1 MDAYHIALEEGN
13 VSYLDTQAPYF
24 DGGSGTIWEHIKKSI
39 RFTTQN
45 MGVHGFPLMLSSD
58 WNDMLYKVCRKG
70 KGESIWTGMQ
80 FAVALRMMQELA
92 ERKGEPEFV
101 EECKAL
107 YARQQELCR
116 TLAWDG
122 AWFRRCITDEGRFI
136 GSESEPQAKIWLNT
150 QSWAVLS
157 GLGTQ
162 EQQIQ
167 AMDSVKE
174 YLDTDLGIKKI
185 HPAMTTDYPTKEENL
200 TCYNKGCGENGSVF
214 CHANTWAI
222 IAECMLRAGG
232 RYIYDNANKY
242 ETLDRS
248 GFGSAEDPVAA
259 SELLT
264 GIDEIEIHWLT
275 GDVYLVES
283 DTDGVTFQEDYTGS
297 NEDYRMR
304 YKVSNGKLT
313 IQPCKSKLFGSIDL
327 PRKALTVFLPD
338 TLTLDKIT
346 VETVSADV
354 ELMGGSVDTLS
365 INTTSGNITGPGLS
379 AKEYELGT
387 VSGDISLTALPAG
400 SSAIDCETV
409 SGEVRISCTAHPD
422 EIDFN
427 SVSGNLRLTLPKGS
441 CRYTLDF
448 STVSGDRDTD
458 RFISG
463 GDETCDIT
471 AETVSGNVELQTE
484 P

>member
-1 MDAYHIALEEGN
+1 MREKISVYVDELFSDAALTIRNAEVQQEILQHTLDRYDDLIAAGKSEQEAYDEAVGGIGDVSELYEHKPEAEAPKTRDFPAPPTPGVVFTAPQTPQSGKKKKLSGWAIALICVGAVIAILALN
-13 VSYLDTQAPYF
+13 FAGQAAF
-24 DGGSGTIWEHIKKSI
+24 
-39 RFTTQN
+39 
-45 MGVHGFPLMLSSD
+45 GV
-58 WNDMLYKVCRKG
+58 
-70 KGESIWTGMQ
+70 
-80 FAVALRMMQELA
+80 
-92 ERKGEPEFV
+92 
-101 EECKAL
+101 
-107 YARQQELCR
+107 
-116 TLAWDG
+116 
-122 AWFRRCITDEGRFI
+122 
-136 GSESEPQAKIWLNT
+136 
-150 QSWAVLS
+150 
-157 GLGTQ
+157 
-162 EQQIQ
+162 
-167 AMDSVKE
+167 
-174 YLDTDLGIKKI
+174 
-185 HPAMTTDYPTKEENL
+185 
-200 TCYNKGCGENGSVF
+200 
-214 CHANTWAI
+214 
-222 IAECMLRAGG
+222 LRAGG
-232 RYIYDNANKY
+232 RYIYDSANKY

-248 GFGSAEDPVAA
+248 GFGSAEDSVAA

>member
-1 MDAYHIALEEGN
+1 MREKISIYVEGLFSDAALTIRNAEVQQEILQHALDRYDDLIAAGKSEQEAYDEAVGGIGDVSELYEHKQAAEEPKKRDFPAPPTPDAVSTAPQSGRKKKLPGWAIALICVGVAAAILALN
-13 VSYLDTQAPYF
+13 FAGQAAF
-24 DGGSGTIWEHIKKSI
+24 
-39 RFTTQN
+39 
-45 MGVHGFPLMLSSD
+45 GV
-58 WNDMLYKVCRKG
+58 
-70 KGESIWTGMQ
+70 
-80 FAVALRMMQELA
+80 
-92 ERKGEPEFV
+92 
-101 EECKAL
+101 
-107 YARQQELCR
+107 
-116 TLAWDG
+116 
-122 AWFRRCITDEGRFI
+122 
-136 GSESEPQAKIWLNT
+136 
-150 QSWAVLS
+150 
-157 GLGTQ
+157 
-162 EQQIQ
+162 
-167 AMDSVKE
+167 
-174 YLDTDLGIKKI
+174 
-185 HPAMTTDYPTKEENL
+185 
-200 TCYNKGCGENGSVF
+200 
-214 CHANTWAI
+214 
-222 IAECMLRAGG
+222 LRAGE

-313 IQPCKSKLFGSIDL
+313 IQPCKSKLFDSIDL

-354 ELMGGSVDTLS
+354 ELMGGSVDALS
-365 INTTSGNITGPGLS
+365 INTMSGNITGPGLS

>member
-1 MDAYHIALEEGN
+1 MREKISIYVEGLFSDAALTIRNAEVQQEILQHALDRYDDLIAAGKSEQEAYDEAVGGIGDVSELYEHKQAAEEPKKRDFPAPPTPDAVSTAPQSGRKKKLPGWAIALIC
-13 VSYLDTQAPYF
+13 VSVVVAILALNF
-24 DGGSGTIWEHIKKSI
+24 AG
-39 RFTTQN
+39 RAAF
-45 MGVHGFPLMLSSD
+45 GV
-58 WNDMLYKVCRKG
+58 
-70 KGESIWTGMQ
+70 
-80 FAVALRMMQELA
+80 
-92 ERKGEPEFV
+92 
-101 EECKAL
+101 
-107 YARQQELCR
+107 
-116 TLAWDG
+116 
-122 AWFRRCITDEGRFI
+122 
-136 GSESEPQAKIWLNT
+136 
-150 QSWAVLS
+150 
-157 GLGTQ
+157 
-162 EQQIQ
+162 
-167 AMDSVKE
+167 
-174 YLDTDLGIKKI
+174 
-185 HPAMTTDYPTKEENL
+185 
-200 TCYNKGCGENGSVF
+200 
-214 CHANTWAI
+214 
-222 IAECMLRAGG
+222 LRAGE
-232 RYIYDNANKY
+232 RYIYDNANSY
-242 ETLDRS
+242 EMLDRS
-248 GFGSAEDPVAA
+248 GFGSGEQSVTA
-259 SELLT
+259 SEPLT
-264 GIDEIEIHWLT
+264 DITEIEIHWLT

-365 INTTSGNITGPGLS
+365 INTTSGNITGPGLL

-448 STVSGDRDTD
+448 STVSGDRDTE

>member
-1 MDAYHIALEEGN
+1 MREKISVYVDELFSDAALTIRNAEVQQEILQHTLDRYDDLIAAGKSEQEAYDEAVGGIGDVSELYEHKQAAEKPKKRDFPAPPTPDAVSTAPQSGRKKKLPGWAIALIC
-13 VSYLDTQAPYF
+13 VSVVVAILALNF
-24 DGGSGTIWEHIKKSI
+24 AG
-39 RFTTQN
+39 RAAF
-45 MGVHGFPLMLSSD
+45 GV
-58 WNDMLYKVCRKG
+58 
-70 KGESIWTGMQ
+70 
-80 FAVALRMMQELA
+80 
-92 ERKGEPEFV
+92 
-101 EECKAL
+101 
-107 YARQQELCR
+107 
-116 TLAWDG
+116 
-122 AWFRRCITDEGRFI
+122 
-136 GSESEPQAKIWLNT
+136 
-150 QSWAVLS
+150 
-157 GLGTQ
+157 
-162 EQQIQ
+162 
-167 AMDSVKE
+167 
-174 YLDTDLGIKKI
+174 
-185 HPAMTTDYPTKEENL
+185 
-200 TCYNKGCGENGSVF
+200 
-214 CHANTWAI
+214 
-222 IAECMLRAGG
+222 LRAGE
-232 RYIYDNANKY
+232 RYIYDNANSY
-242 ETLDRS
+242 EMLDRS
-248 GFGSAEDPVAA
+248 GFGSGEQSATA
-259 SELLT
+259 SEPLT
-264 GIDEIEIHWLT
+264 DITEIEIHWLT

>member
-1 MDAYHIALEEGN
+1 MREKISIYVEGLFSDAALTIRNAEVQQEILQHALDRYDDLIAAGKSEQEAYDEAVGGIGDVSELYEHKQAAEKPKKRDFPAPPTPDAVSTAPQTGRKKKLPGWAIALIC
-13 VSYLDTQAPYF
+13 VSVVVAILALNFAGQAAF
-24 DGGSGTIWEHIKKSI
+24 
-39 RFTTQN
+39 
-45 MGVHGFPLMLSSD
+45 GV
-58 WNDMLYKVCRKG
+58 
-70 KGESIWTGMQ
+70 
-80 FAVALRMMQELA
+80 
-92 ERKGEPEFV
+92 
-101 EECKAL
+101 
-107 YARQQELCR
+107 
-116 TLAWDG
+116 
-122 AWFRRCITDEGRFI
+122 
-136 GSESEPQAKIWLNT
+136 
-150 QSWAVLS
+150 
-157 GLGTQ
+157 
-162 EQQIQ
+162 
-167 AMDSVKE
+167 
-174 YLDTDLGIKKI
+174 
-185 HPAMTTDYPTKEENL
+185 
-200 TCYNKGCGENGSVF
+200 
-214 CHANTWAI
+214 
-222 IAECMLRAGG
+222 LRAGE
-232 RYIYDNANKY
+232 RYIYDNANSY
-242 ETLDRS
+242 EMLDRS
-248 GFGSAEDPVAA
+248 GFGSGEQSVTA
-259 SELLT
+259 SEPLT
-264 GIDEIEIHWLT
+264 DITEIEIHWLT

>member
-1 MDAYHIALEEGN
+1 MREKISIYVEGLFSDAALTIRNAEVQQEILQHALDRYDDLIAAGKSEQEAYDEAVGGIGDVSELYEHKQAAEEPKKRDFPAPPTPDAVSTAPQSGRKKKLPGWAIALICVGVAAAILALN
-13 VSYLDTQAPYF
+13 FAGQAAF
-24 DGGSGTIWEHIKKSI
+24 
-39 RFTTQN
+39 
-45 MGVHGFPLMLSSD
+45 GV
-58 WNDMLYKVCRKG
+58 
-70 KGESIWTGMQ
+70 
-80 FAVALRMMQELA
+80 
-92 ERKGEPEFV
+92 
-101 EECKAL
+101 
-107 YARQQELCR
+107 
-116 TLAWDG
+116 
-122 AWFRRCITDEGRFI
+122 
-136 GSESEPQAKIWLNT
+136 
-150 QSWAVLS
+150 
-157 GLGTQ
+157 
-162 EQQIQ
+162 
-167 AMDSVKE
+167 
-174 YLDTDLGIKKI
+174 
-185 HPAMTTDYPTKEENL
+185 
-200 TCYNKGCGENGSVF
+200 
-214 CHANTWAI
+214 
-222 IAECMLRAGG
+222 LRAGE
-232 RYIYDNANKY
+232 RYIYDNANSY
-242 ETLDRS
+242 EMLDRS
-248 GFGSAEDPVAA
+248 GFGSGEQSVTA
-259 SELLT
+259 SEPLT
-264 GIDEIEIHWLT
+264 DITEIEIHWLT

-297 NEDYRMR
+297 NEDYSMR

-365 INTTSGNITGPGLS
+365 INTTSGNITGPGLL

>member
-1 MDAYHIALEEGN
+1 MREKISIYVEGLFSDAALTIRNAEVQQEILQHALDRYDDLIAAGKSEQEAYDEAVGGIGDVSELYEHKQAAEEPKKRDFPAPPTPDAVSTAPQSGRKKKLPGWAIALICVGVAAAILALN
-13 VSYLDTQAPYF
+13 FAGQAAF
-24 DGGSGTIWEHIKKSI
+24 
-39 RFTTQN
+39 
-45 MGVHGFPLMLSSD
+45 GV
-58 WNDMLYKVCRKG
+58 
-70 KGESIWTGMQ
+70 
-80 FAVALRMMQELA
+80 LR
-92 ERKGEPEFV
+92 
-101 EECKAL
+101 
-107 YARQQELCR
+107 
-116 TLAWDG
+116 T
-122 AWFRRCITDEGRFI
+122 
-136 GSESEPQAKIWLNT
+136 
-150 QSWAVLS
+150 
-157 GLGTQ
+157 
-162 EQQIQ
+162 
-167 AMDSVKE
+167 
-174 YLDTDLGIKKI
+174 
-185 HPAMTTDYPTKEENL
+185 
-200 TCYNKGCGENGSVF
+200 
-214 CHANTWAI
+214 
-222 IAECMLRAGG
+222 GG
-232 RYIYDNANKY
+232 RYIYDSANSY
-242 ETLDRS
+242 EMLDRS
-248 GFGSAEDPVAA
+248 GFGSGEQSVTA
-259 SELLT
+259 SEPLT
-264 GIDEIEIHWLT
+264 DITEIEIHWLT

-365 INTTSGNITGPGLS
+365 INTTSGNITGPGLL

>member
-1 MDAYHIALEEGN
+1 MREKISVYVDELFSDAALTIRNAEVQQEILQHTLDRYDDLIAAGKSEQEAYDEAVSGIGDVSELYEHKQAAEKPKKRDFPAPPTPDAVSTAPQTGRKKKLPGWAIALIC
-13 VSYLDTQAPYF
+13 V
-24 DGGSGTIWEHIKKSI
+24 
-39 RFTTQN
+39 
-45 MGVHGFPLMLSSD
+45 GVAAAILAL
-58 WNDMLYKVCRKG
+58 N
-70 KGESIWTGMQ
+70 
-80 FAVALRMMQELA
+80 FA
-92 ERKGEPEFV
+92 
-101 EECKAL
+101 
-107 YARQQELCR
+107 
-116 TLAWDG
+116 
-122 AWFRRCITDEGRFI
+122 GRAAF
-136 GSESEPQAKIWLNT
+136 G
-150 QSWAVLS
+150 V
-157 GLGTQ
+157 
-162 EQQIQ
+162 
-167 AMDSVKE
+167 
-174 YLDTDLGIKKI
+174 
-185 HPAMTTDYPTKEENL
+185 
-200 TCYNKGCGENGSVF
+200 
-214 CHANTWAI
+214 
-222 IAECMLRAGG
+222 LRAGG

-248 GFGSAEDPVAA
+248 GFGSKEQPAAA

-264 GIDEIEIHWLT
+264 DITEIEIHWLT

-283 DTDGVTFQEDYTGS
+283 DEDGVNFQEDYTGN

-304 YKVSNGKLT
+304 YRVSDGKLI
-313 IQPCKSKLFGSIDL
+313 IQPCRSRFFSSTDL
-327 PRKALTVFLPD
+327 PRKALTVFLPGES
-338 TLTLDKIT
+338 TLKSIT
-346 VETVSADV
+346 VETVSANV
-354 ELMGGSVDTLS
+354 ELMGGSADTLAVS
-365 INTTSGNITGPGLS
+365 TTSGGITGPGLP
-379 AKEYELGT
+379 AREYDFGT

-448 STVSGDRDTD
+448 STVSGDRDTE

>member
-1 MDAYHIALEEGN
+1 MREKISVYVDELFFDAALTIRNAEVQQEILQHTLDRYDDLIAAGKSEQEAYDEAVGGIGDVSELYEHKPEAEAPKTRDFPAPPTPGVVFTAPQTPQSGKKKKLPGWAIALICVGAVIAILALN
-13 VSYLDTQAPYF
+13 FAGQAAF
-24 DGGSGTIWEHIKKSI
+24 
-39 RFTTQN
+39 
-45 MGVHGFPLMLSSD
+45 GV
-58 WNDMLYKVCRKG
+58 
-70 KGESIWTGMQ
+70 
-80 FAVALRMMQELA
+80 
-92 ERKGEPEFV
+92 
-101 EECKAL
+101 
-107 YARQQELCR
+107 
-116 TLAWDG
+116 
-122 AWFRRCITDEGRFI
+122 
-136 GSESEPQAKIWLNT
+136 
-150 QSWAVLS
+150 
-157 GLGTQ
+157 
-162 EQQIQ
+162 
-167 AMDSVKE
+167 
-174 YLDTDLGIKKI
+174 
-185 HPAMTTDYPTKEENL
+185 
-200 TCYNKGCGENGSVF
+200 
-214 CHANTWAI
+214 
-222 IAECMLRAGG
+222 LRAGG
-232 RYIYDNANKY
+232 RYIYDSANKY

-248 GFGSAEDPVAA
+248 GFGSAEDSVAA

-283 DTDGVTFQEDYTGS
+283 DEDGVNFQEDYTGN

-304 YKVSNGKLT
+304 YRVSDGKLT

>member
-1 MDAYHIALEEGN
+1 MREKISIYVEGLFSDAALTIRNAEVQQEILQHALDRYDDLIAAGKSEQEAYDEAVGGIGDVSELYEHKQAAEKPKKRDFPAPPTPDAVSTAPQTGRKKKLPGWAIALIC
-13 VSYLDTQAPYF
+13 VSVVVAILALNFAGQAAF
-24 DGGSGTIWEHIKKSI
+24 
-39 RFTTQN
+39 
-45 MGVHGFPLMLSSD
+45 GV
-58 WNDMLYKVCRKG
+58 
-70 KGESIWTGMQ
+70 
-80 FAVALRMMQELA
+80 
-92 ERKGEPEFV
+92 
-101 EECKAL
+101 
-107 YARQQELCR
+107 
-116 TLAWDG
+116 
-122 AWFRRCITDEGRFI
+122 
-136 GSESEPQAKIWLNT
+136 
-150 QSWAVLS
+150 
-157 GLGTQ
+157 
-162 EQQIQ
+162 
-167 AMDSVKE
+167 
-174 YLDTDLGIKKI
+174 
-185 HPAMTTDYPTKEENL
+185 
-200 TCYNKGCGENGSVF
+200 
-214 CHANTWAI
+214 
-222 IAECMLRAGG
+222 LRAGE
-232 RYIYDNANKY
+232 RYIYDNANSY
-242 ETLDRS
+242 EMLDRS
-248 GFGSAEDPVAA
+248 GFGSGEQSVTA
-259 SELLT
+259 SEPLT
-264 GIDEIEIHWLT
+264 DITEIEIHWLT

-365 INTTSGNITGPGLS
+365 INTTSGNITGPGLL

>member
-1 MDAYHIALEEGN
+1 MREKISIYVEGLFSDAALTIRNAEVQQEILQHALDRYDDLIAAGKSEQEAYDEAVGGIGDVSELYEHKQAAEEPKKRDFPAPPTPDAVSTAPQTGRKKKLPGWAIALIC
-13 VSYLDTQAPYF
+13 VSVVVAILALNFAGQAAF
-24 DGGSGTIWEHIKKSI
+24 
-39 RFTTQN
+39 
-45 MGVHGFPLMLSSD
+45 GV
-58 WNDMLYKVCRKG
+58 
-70 KGESIWTGMQ
+70 
-80 FAVALRMMQELA
+80 
-92 ERKGEPEFV
+92 
-101 EECKAL
+101 
-107 YARQQELCR
+107 
-116 TLAWDG
+116 
-122 AWFRRCITDEGRFI
+122 
-136 GSESEPQAKIWLNT
+136 
-150 QSWAVLS
+150 
-157 GLGTQ
+157 
-162 EQQIQ
+162 
-167 AMDSVKE
+167 
-174 YLDTDLGIKKI
+174 
-185 HPAMTTDYPTKEENL
+185 
-200 TCYNKGCGENGSVF
+200 
-214 CHANTWAI
+214 
-222 IAECMLRAGG
+222 LRAGE
-232 RYIYDNANKY
+232 RYIYDNANSY
-242 ETLDRS
+242 EMLDRS
-248 GFGSAEDPVAA
+248 GFGSGEQSVTA
-259 SELLT
+259 SEPLT
-264 GIDEIEIHWLT
+264 DITEIEIHWLT

-365 INTTSGNITGPGLS
+365 INTTSGNITGPGLL

>member
-1 MDAYHIALEEGN
+1 MREKISIYVEGLFSDAALTIRNAEVQQEILQHALDRYDDLIAAGKSEQEAYDEAVGGIGDVSELYEHKQAAEKPKKRDFPAPPTPDAVSTAPQTGRKKKLPGWAIALICVGVAAAILALN
-13 VSYLDTQAPYF
+13 FAGQAAF
-24 DGGSGTIWEHIKKSI
+24 
-39 RFTTQN
+39 
-45 MGVHGFPLMLSSD
+45 GV
-58 WNDMLYKVCRKG
+58 
-70 KGESIWTGMQ
+70 
-80 FAVALRMMQELA
+80 
-92 ERKGEPEFV
+92 
-101 EECKAL
+101 
-107 YARQQELCR
+107 
-116 TLAWDG
+116 
-122 AWFRRCITDEGRFI
+122 
-136 GSESEPQAKIWLNT
+136 
-150 QSWAVLS
+150 
-157 GLGTQ
+157 
-162 EQQIQ
+162 
-167 AMDSVKE
+167 
-174 YLDTDLGIKKI
+174 
-185 HPAMTTDYPTKEENL
+185 
-200 TCYNKGCGENGSVF
+200 
-214 CHANTWAI
+214 
-222 IAECMLRAGG
+222 LRAGE
-232 RYIYDNANKY
+232 RYIYDNANSY
-242 ETLDRS
+242 EMLDRS
-248 GFGSAEDPVAA
+248 GFGSGEQSATA
-259 SELLT
+259 SEPLT
-264 GIDEIEIHWLT
+264 DITEIEIHWLT

>member
-1 MDAYHIALEEGN
+1 MREKISVYVDELFSDAALTIRNAEVQQEILQHTLDRYDDLIAAGKSEQEAYDEAVGGIGDVSELYEHKQAAEKPKKRDFPAPPTPDAVSTAPQTGRKKKLPGWAIALICVGVAAAILALN
-13 VSYLDTQAPYF
+13 FAGQAAF
-24 DGGSGTIWEHIKKSI
+24 
-39 RFTTQN
+39 
-45 MGVHGFPLMLSSD
+45 GV
-58 WNDMLYKVCRKG
+58 
-70 KGESIWTGMQ
+70 
-80 FAVALRMMQELA
+80 
-92 ERKGEPEFV
+92 
-101 EECKAL
+101 
-107 YARQQELCR
+107 
-116 TLAWDG
+116 
-122 AWFRRCITDEGRFI
+122 
-136 GSESEPQAKIWLNT
+136 
-150 QSWAVLS
+150 
-157 GLGTQ
+157 
-162 EQQIQ
+162 
-167 AMDSVKE
+167 
-174 YLDTDLGIKKI
+174 
-185 HPAMTTDYPTKEENL
+185 
-200 TCYNKGCGENGSVF
+200 
-214 CHANTWAI
+214 
-222 IAECMLRAGG
+222 LRAGE
-232 RYIYDNANKY
+232 RYIYDNANSY
-242 ETLDRS
+242 EMLDRS
-248 GFGSAEDPVAA
+248 GFGSGEQSATA
-259 SELLT
+259 SEPLT
-264 GIDEIEIHWLT
+264 DITEIEIHWLT

>member
-1 MDAYHIALEEGN
+1 MREKISVYVDELFSDAALTIRNAEVQQEILQHTLDRYDDLIAAGKSEQEAYDEAVGGIGDVSELYEHKPEAEAPKTRDFPAPPTPGVVFTAPQTPQSGKKKKLPGWAIALICVGAVVAILALN
-13 VSYLDTQAPYF
+13 FAGRAVF
-24 DGGSGTIWEHIKKSI
+24 DVL
-39 RFTTQN
+39 R
-45 MGVHGFPLMLSSD
+45 V
-58 WNDMLYKVCRKG
+58 
-70 KGESIWTGMQ
+70 GE
-80 FAVALRMMQELA
+80 
-92 ERKGEPEFV
+92 
-101 EECKAL
+101 
-107 YARQQELCR
+107 
-116 TLAWDG
+116 
-122 AWFRRCITDEGRFI
+122 
-136 GSESEPQAKIWLNT
+136 
-150 QSWAVLS
+150 
-157 GLGTQ
+157 
-162 EQQIQ
+162 
-167 AMDSVKE
+167 
-174 YLDTDLGIKKI
+174 
-185 HPAMTTDYPTKEENL
+185 
-200 TCYNKGCGENGSVF
+200 
-214 CHANTWAI
+214 
-222 IAECMLRAGG
+222 
-232 RYIYDNANKY
+232 RYIYESAGSY
-242 ETLDRS
+242 ETLDHT
-248 GFGSAEDPVAA
+248 GFGSKEQPAAA

-264 GIDEIEIHWLT
+264 DITEIEIHWLT

-283 DTDGVTFQEDYTGS
+283 DEDGVNFQEDYTGN

-304 YKVSNGKLT
+304 YRVSDGKLT

>member
-1 MDAYHIALEEGN
+1 MREKISIYVEGLFSDAALTIRNAEVQQEILQHALDRYDDLIAAGKSEQEAYDEAVGGIGDVSELYEHKQAAEEPKKRDFPAPPTPDAVSTAPQSGRKKKLPGWAIALIC
-13 VSYLDTQAPYF
+13 VSVVVAILALNFAGQAAF
-24 DGGSGTIWEHIKKSI
+24 
-39 RFTTQN
+39 
-45 MGVHGFPLMLSSD
+45 GV
-58 WNDMLYKVCRKG
+58 
-70 KGESIWTGMQ
+70 
-80 FAVALRMMQELA
+80 
-92 ERKGEPEFV
+92 
-101 EECKAL
+101 
-107 YARQQELCR
+107 
-116 TLAWDG
+116 
-122 AWFRRCITDEGRFI
+122 
-136 GSESEPQAKIWLNT
+136 
-150 QSWAVLS
+150 
-157 GLGTQ
+157 
-162 EQQIQ
+162 
-167 AMDSVKE
+167 
-174 YLDTDLGIKKI
+174 
-185 HPAMTTDYPTKEENL
+185 
-200 TCYNKGCGENGSVF
+200 
-214 CHANTWAI
+214 
-222 IAECMLRAGG
+222 LRAGE
-232 RYIYDNANKY
+232 RYIYDNANSY
-242 ETLDRS
+242 EMLDRS

-365 INTTSGNITGPGLS
+365 INTTSGNITGPGLL

-448 STVSGDRDTD
+448 STVSGDRDTE

>member
-1 MDAYHIALEEGN
+1 MREKISIYVEGLFSDAALTIRNAEVQQEILQHALDRYDDLIAAGKSEQEAYDEAVGGIGDVSELYEHKQAAEEPKKRDFPAPPTPDAVSTAPQSGRKKKLPGWAIALICVGVAAAILALN
-13 VSYLDTQAPYF
+13 FAGQAAF
-24 DGGSGTIWEHIKKSI
+24 
-39 RFTTQN
+39 
-45 MGVHGFPLMLSSD
+45 GV
-58 WNDMLYKVCRKG
+58 
-70 KGESIWTGMQ
+70 
-80 FAVALRMMQELA
+80 
-92 ERKGEPEFV
+92 
-101 EECKAL
+101 
-107 YARQQELCR
+107 
-116 TLAWDG
+116 
-122 AWFRRCITDEGRFI
+122 
-136 GSESEPQAKIWLNT
+136 
-150 QSWAVLS
+150 
-157 GLGTQ
+157 
-162 EQQIQ
+162 
-167 AMDSVKE
+167 
-174 YLDTDLGIKKI
+174 
-185 HPAMTTDYPTKEENL
+185 
-200 TCYNKGCGENGSVF
+200 
-214 CHANTWAI
+214 
-222 IAECMLRAGG
+222 LRAGG
-232 RYIYDNANKY
+232 RYIYDSANKY

-248 GFGSAEDPVAA
+248 GFGSGEQSVTA
-259 SELLT
+259 SEPLT
-264 GIDEIEIHWLT
+264 DITEIEIHWLT

-365 INTTSGNITGPGLS
+365 INTTSGNITGPGLL

>member
-1 MDAYHIALEEGN
+1 MREKISIYVEGLFSDAALTIRNAEVQQEILQHALDRYDDLIAAGKSEQEAYDEAVGGIGDVSELYEHKQAAEEPKKRDFPAPPTPDAVSTAPQSGRKKKLPGWAIALIC
-13 VSYLDTQAPYF
+13 VSVVVAILALNF
-24 DGGSGTIWEHIKKSI
+24 AG
-39 RFTTQN
+39 RAAF
-45 MGVHGFPLMLSSD
+45 GV
-58 WNDMLYKVCRKG
+58 
-70 KGESIWTGMQ
+70 
-80 FAVALRMMQELA
+80 
-92 ERKGEPEFV
+92 
-101 EECKAL
+101 
-107 YARQQELCR
+107 
-116 TLAWDG
+116 
-122 AWFRRCITDEGRFI
+122 
-136 GSESEPQAKIWLNT
+136 
-150 QSWAVLS
+150 
-157 GLGTQ
+157 
-162 EQQIQ
+162 
-167 AMDSVKE
+167 
-174 YLDTDLGIKKI
+174 
-185 HPAMTTDYPTKEENL
+185 
-200 TCYNKGCGENGSVF
+200 
-214 CHANTWAI
+214 
-222 IAECMLRAGG
+222 LRAGE
-232 RYIYDNANKY
+232 RYIYDNANSY
-242 ETLDRS
+242 EMLDRS

-365 INTTSGNITGPGLS
+365 INTTSGNITGPGLL

-448 STVSGDRDTD
+448 STVSGDRDTE

>member
-1 MDAYHIALEEGN
+1 MREKISIYVEGLFSDAALTIRNAEVQQEILQHALDRYDDLIAAGKSEQEAYDEAVGGIGDVSELYEHKQAAEEPKKRDFPAPPTPDAVSTAPQSGRKKKLPGWAIALICVGVAAAILALN
-13 VSYLDTQAPYF
+13 FAGQAAF
-24 DGGSGTIWEHIKKSI
+24 
-39 RFTTQN
+39 
-45 MGVHGFPLMLSSD
+45 GV
-58 WNDMLYKVCRKG
+58 
-70 KGESIWTGMQ
+70 
-80 FAVALRMMQELA
+80 
-92 ERKGEPEFV
+92 
-101 EECKAL
+101 
-107 YARQQELCR
+107 
-116 TLAWDG
+116 
-122 AWFRRCITDEGRFI
+122 
-136 GSESEPQAKIWLNT
+136 
-150 QSWAVLS
+150 
-157 GLGTQ
+157 
-162 EQQIQ
+162 
-167 AMDSVKE
+167 
-174 YLDTDLGIKKI
+174 
-185 HPAMTTDYPTKEENL
+185 
-200 TCYNKGCGENGSVF
+200 
-214 CHANTWAI
+214 
-222 IAECMLRAGG
+222 LRAGG
-232 RYIYDNANKY
+232 RYIYDNANSY
-242 ETLDRS
+242 EMLDRS
-248 GFGSAEDPVAA
+248 GFGSGEQSVTA
-259 SELLT
+259 SEPLT
-264 GIDEIEIHWLT
+264 DITEIEIHWLT

-365 INTTSGNITGPGLS
+365 INTTSGNITGPGLL

>member
-1 MDAYHIALEEGN
+1 MREKISIYVEGLFSDAALTIRNAEVQQEILQHALDRYDDLIAAGKSEQEAYDEAVGGIGDVSELYEHKQAAEEPKKRDFPAPPTPDAVSTAPQSGRKKKLPGWAIALIC
-13 VSYLDTQAPYF
+13 VSVVVAILALNF
-24 DGGSGTIWEHIKKSI
+24 AG
-39 RFTTQN
+39 RAAF
-45 MGVHGFPLMLSSD
+45 GV
-58 WNDMLYKVCRKG
+58 
-70 KGESIWTGMQ
+70 
-80 FAVALRMMQELA
+80 
-92 ERKGEPEFV
+92 
-101 EECKAL
+101 
-107 YARQQELCR
+107 
-116 TLAWDG
+116 
-122 AWFRRCITDEGRFI
+122 
-136 GSESEPQAKIWLNT
+136 
-150 QSWAVLS
+150 
-157 GLGTQ
+157 
-162 EQQIQ
+162 
-167 AMDSVKE
+167 
-174 YLDTDLGIKKI
+174 
-185 HPAMTTDYPTKEENL
+185 
-200 TCYNKGCGENGSVF
+200 
-214 CHANTWAI
+214 
-222 IAECMLRAGG
+222 LRAGE
-232 RYIYDNANKY
+232 RYIYDNANSY
-242 ETLDRS
+242 EMLDRS
-248 GFGSAEDPVAA
+248 GFGSGEQSATA
-259 SELLT
+259 SEPLT
-264 GIDEIEIHWLT
+264 DITEIEIHWLT

-283 DTDGVTFQEDYTGS
+283 DEDGVNLQEDYTGD
-297 NEDYRMR
+297 NEDYCMR
-304 YKVSNGKLT
+304 YRVSSGKLI
-313 IQPCKSKLFGSIDL
+313 IQPCKSTLFSSEDL

-365 INTTSGNITGPGLS
+365 INTTSGNITGPGLL

-427 SVSGNLRLTLPKGS
+427 SVSGNLRLTLPQGS

-448 STVSGDRDTD
+448 SPVSGDRDAG

>member
-1 MDAYHIALEEGN
+1 MREKISIYVEGLFSDAALTIRNAEVQQEILQHALDRYDDLIAAGKSEQEAYDEAVGGIGDVSELYEHKQAAEEPKKRDFPAPPTPDAVSTAPQSGRKKKLPGWAIALICVGVAAAILALN
-13 VSYLDTQAPYF
+13 FAGQAAF
-24 DGGSGTIWEHIKKSI
+24 
-39 RFTTQN
+39 
-45 MGVHGFPLMLSSD
+45 GV
-58 WNDMLYKVCRKG
+58 
-70 KGESIWTGMQ
+70 
-80 FAVALRMMQELA
+80 
-92 ERKGEPEFV
+92 
-101 EECKAL
+101 
-107 YARQQELCR
+107 
-116 TLAWDG
+116 
-122 AWFRRCITDEGRFI
+122 
-136 GSESEPQAKIWLNT
+136 
-150 QSWAVLS
+150 
-157 GLGTQ
+157 
-162 EQQIQ
+162 
-167 AMDSVKE
+167 
-174 YLDTDLGIKKI
+174 
-185 HPAMTTDYPTKEENL
+185 
-200 TCYNKGCGENGSVF
+200 
-214 CHANTWAI
+214 
-222 IAECMLRAGG
+222 LRAGG
-232 RYIYDNANKY
+232 RYIYDSANSY
-242 ETLDRS
+242 EMLDRS
-248 GFGSAEDPVAA
+248 GFGSGEQSVTA
-259 SELLT
+259 SEPLT
-264 GIDEIEIHWLT
+264 DITEIEIHWLT

-365 INTTSGNITGPGLS
+365 INTMSGNITGPGLS

>member
-1 MDAYHIALEEGN
+1 MREKISIYVEGLFSDAALTIRNAEVQQEILQHALDRYDDLIAAGKSEQEAYDEAVGGIGDVSELYEHKQAAEKPKKRDFPAPPTPDAVSTAPQTGRKKKLPGWAIALICVGVAAAILALN
-13 VSYLDTQAPYF
+13 FAGQAAF
-24 DGGSGTIWEHIKKSI
+24 
-39 RFTTQN
+39 
-45 MGVHGFPLMLSSD
+45 GV
-58 WNDMLYKVCRKG
+58 
-70 KGESIWTGMQ
+70 
-80 FAVALRMMQELA
+80 
-92 ERKGEPEFV
+92 
-101 EECKAL
+101 
-107 YARQQELCR
+107 
-116 TLAWDG
+116 
-122 AWFRRCITDEGRFI
+122 
-136 GSESEPQAKIWLNT
+136 
-150 QSWAVLS
+150 
-157 GLGTQ
+157 
-162 EQQIQ
+162 
-167 AMDSVKE
+167 
-174 YLDTDLGIKKI
+174 
-185 HPAMTTDYPTKEENL
+185 
-200 TCYNKGCGENGSVF
+200 
-214 CHANTWAI
+214 
-222 IAECMLRAGG
+222 LRAGE

-248 GFGSAEDPVAA
+248 GFGSGEQSVTA
-259 SELLT
+259 SEPLT
-264 GIDEIEIHWLT
+264 DITEIEIHWLT

-365 INTTSGNITGPGLS
+365 INTTSGNITGPGLL

-427 SVSGNLRLTLPKGS
+427 SVSGNLCLTLPKGS